1 MSKIAFIGLG
11 SMGAPQA
18 RLIAKAGFDLA
29 VYDPFPA
36 AIEAF
41 SGIARLATSAK
52 DAASGAEIVGIC
64 VRDDEQVRGAIF
76 GDEGAAA
83 GIATGGLIVIHS
95 TIRATTI
102 RAIADE
108 LAPRGIAVIDAAVS
122 RTRMTDDDKFVVSI
136 VGGSDAD
143 FARARPVLDAF
154 STEIQHMG
162 PLGAGVSAKIANNM
176 ITWTHIV
183 VGMQAASMAAAN
195 GVALDQL
202 RAILKANGNLTPAVQ
217 SLLDA
222 RVAGDAAASPQRSE
236 LLRSQTGIGQKDLM
250 LAAESLEASALD
262 PQLALAGKALVAFAM
277 ESAGA

>member
-11 SMGAPQA
+11 SMVAPQA
-18 RLIAKAGFDLA
+18 LLIAKAGFDLA